1 MKKAIITDLDGTLY
15 YQKPV
20 QICMA
25 AEILCYYIIHFWK
38 IKELKLV
45 INYRKQHNNSTNFE
59 FQSFCKTQ
67 NISRQVVEDLI
78 QKWLIS
84 KPLKWIRLFSDK
96 KLIAYLKEQ
105 KIPVVVYSDYPTEQK
120 LKALNFTPTFQFYF
134 DNKNIRFLK
143 PNPQGLEY
151 ITKKLSLSQKD
162 ILVIGDRLDKDG
174 LVASAFS
181 AEYIILP
188 QNPITRCQILEKVKY
203 LCIK

>member
-25 AEILCYYIIHFWK
+25 TEILCYYIIHFWK

-45 INYRKQHNNSTNFE
+45 LNYRKQHNNSTNFE

-67 NISRQVVEDLI
+67 NISRQAVEDLI
-78 QKWLIS
+78 EKWLIS

-120 LKALNFTPTFQFYF
+120 LKALNFAPTFEFSF
-134 DNKNIRFLK
+134 DHKNIRFLK

-151 ITKKLSLSQKD
+151 ISKKLSLSQKE
-162 ILVIGDRLDKDG
+162 ILVIGDRFDKDG
-174 LVASAFS
+174 LAASAFG
-181 AEYIILP
+181 AEFLILP
-188 QNPITRCQILEKVKY
+188 QNPIMRHKI
-203 LCIK
+203 IKRLKHL